1 MKNAPI
7 SYTVMSQELS
17 NIMESRLSSFCR
29 RQRLWNAA
37 ISWDDVTEKIL
48 ENDRVCGESTL

>member
-17 NIMESRLSSFCR
+17 NIMESRLSSLCR
-29 RQRLWNAA
+29 RQRLWIAA

-48 ENDRVCGESTL
+48 ENDRICGESTL